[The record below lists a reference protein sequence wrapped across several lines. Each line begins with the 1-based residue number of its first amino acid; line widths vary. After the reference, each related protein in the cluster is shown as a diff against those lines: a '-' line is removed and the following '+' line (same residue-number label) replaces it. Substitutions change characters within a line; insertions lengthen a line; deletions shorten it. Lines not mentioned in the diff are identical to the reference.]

1 VVLLFSPARIVFRY
15 DTEMGRA
22 DSKPLFSACLSTA
35 HCLAR
40 PARPARPVD
49 PARTDMPE
57 PCLTVRAIIFGPR

>member
-1 VVLLFSPARIVFRY
+1 MILKWGVPIANLYFLRVSVQV
-15 DTEMGRA
+15 
-22 DSKPLFSACLSTA
+22 

-40 PARPARPVD
+40 PARPADPPD